1 MEHKKNEVCT
11 FYMRIRS
18 INRNIMC
25 KCTYKSCS
33 NKGVKYKSSTS
44 QNAGAK
50 EKLSFIILYI
60 SSWVAIQCKLTDTF
74 YLLL

>member
-1 MEHKKNEVCT
+1 MSCT
-11 FYMRIRS
+11 
-18 INRNIMC
+18 
-25 KCTYKSCS
+25 

-50 EKLSFIILYI
+50 KKLSFIILYI